1 MNPHELKVLLP
12 SGWPRPKGYANGVT
26 ARGRMVFVAGMI
38 GWDAQG
44 VFPSDDFAAQARQA
58 LENVVAVLR
67 EAGAKPEHI
76 VRMTWY
82 ITDRDEYLAAG
93 REVGAIYREMLGR
106 NFPTMAVVIVAGLI
120 ERAAKLE
127 IETTAVVPEQ

>member
-1 MNPHELKVLLP
+1 MSVHDILHPP
-12 SGWPRPKGYANGVT
+12 GWVRPKGYANGIVAT
-26 ARGRMVFVAGMI
+26 GRMIFTAGVI
-38 GWDAQG
+38 GWTAEEKIEAG
-44 VFPSDDFAAQARQA
+44 DFVGQFRQ
-58 LENVVAVLR
+58 VLLNTLAILA
-67 EAGAKPEHI
+67 EAGAGPEHI